1 MKPMKQT
8 CRIILACYLTAG
20 IAPPGYAFHNRGVGD
35 QESASPASPD
45 SSSVRDAAQTPEQLQ
60 QLVAPIALYPD
71 ALVAQV
77 LAASTYPDEV
87 DAASQWLEDQKGLQG
102 QALAQA
108 VDKQSWDPSVKSL
121 TEFPSVLGN
130 MAKNLS
136 WTSSLG
142 DAYTNQEDDVMDAVQ
157 VMRQR
162 ARDAGNLQS
171 NTQQNVRTEGST
183 IYIEPTEPDVVYV
196 PQYNPWYA
204 YGTVIEPW
212 GGWYGYPGL
221 FFDGPGVIFG
231 AAFGLDA
238 FFGFGWGF
246 HHFRPDWR
254 RHAIFHDHNRFHSH
268 GHAFHPRDY
277 GHGPRG
283 HGYGRPGG
291 GHGGHGGPGRGNYG
305 GPRDH
310 GGGHFQPHGGAFGG
324 YGHGGF
330 AHGYGGRG
338 RASFGGG
345 FGGGFHGG
353 GGRR

>member
-1 MKPMKQT
+1 MKQT
-8 CRIILACYLTAG
+8 CRIILACYLAVG
-20 IAPPGYAFHNRGVGD
+20 IAPPGYAFHSRGAGD
-35 QESASPASPD
+35 QESASSASSDSD
-45 SSSVRDAAQTPEQLQ
+45 SSPVRDAPQTPEQLQ

-204 YGTVIEPW
+204 YGTVIDPW
-212 GGWYGYPGL
+212 DGWYGYPGL

-254 RHAIFHDHNRFHSH
+254 RHAIFHDHNRFYSH

-277 GHGPRG
+277 GHHGFGGHG
-283 HGYGRPGG
+283 HGYGR
-291 GHGGHGGPGRGNYG
+291 PGRGNYG

-324 YGHGGF
+324 FNHGGF

>member
-1 MKPMKQT
+1 MKPMRQT
-8 CRIILACYLTAG
+8 CRIILACYIATG
-20 IAPPGYAFHNRGVGD
+20 VAPPGF
-35 QESASPASPD
+35 ASQMRDTPD
-45 SSSVRDAAQTPEQLQ
+45 AMQSSSSSSSSSTPVRDAEQTPEQLQ

-108 VDKQSWDPSVKSL
+108 VDQQSWDPSVKAL

-130 MAKNLS
+130 MARNLS

-142 DAYTNQEDDVMDAVQ
+142 DAYVNQEDDVMDAVQ

-171 NTQQNVRTEGST
+171 NTQQTVRNEGST
-183 IYIEPTEPDVVYV
+183 ISIEPAEPDVVYV

-246 HHFRPDWR
+246 HHWRSDFR
-254 RHAIFHDHNRFHSH
+254 RHAIFHDHNRFYSH

-283 HGYGRPGG
+283 GYGRPGRG
-291 GHGGHGGPGRGNYG
+291 DGPGRGNYG

-310 GGGHFQPHGGAFGG
+310 GDHGGVRPHGGAFGG
-324 YGHGGF
+324 YGHGGM

-338 RASFGGG
+338 RASFGG
-345 FGGGFHGG
+345 FHGGGFGG